1 MKNEQVG
8 LTEKRSGKRR
18 FLPLIA
24 LIAGLCVPIYAYAD
38 QASCEAEGGNWTRQG
53 RLQSYMCV
61 TSYVDAGKQCTD
73 GDQCQGDCVV
83 EGNSGLQPGAS
94 AAGICQVDSNR
105 FGCRTTVDDGKAG
118 ATLCID

>member
-1 MKNEQVG
+1 LIRTAFFAAAALLATACAPQTTTEGDAPMQSADASACAARGGTMQQVG
-8 LTEKRSGKRR
+8 RMQSWQ
-18 FLPLIA
+18 
-24 LIAGLCVPIYAYAD
+24 CVVAYAD
-38 QASCEAEGGNWTRQG
+38 
-53 RLQSYMCV
+53 
-61 TSYVDAGKQCTD
+61 AGKPCTD

-94 AAGICQVDSNR
+94 AAGVCQADSNR